1 MIVDILNGEF
11 TPAIVWNSSND
22 GMAAV
27 DSSIEG
33 ARGDSMEVATT
44 IKVIAA
50 KADVSRRIVG
60 PLCYRLN

>member
-1 MIVDILNGEF
+1 LF

-60 PLCYRLN
+60 PLC